1 MQISRRTQAI
11 LTLHHTRLLSLIKVF
26 IISSE
31 ANEPVPWF
39 ANQDY
44 LAICIACH
52 FAEWVT
58 TSITQ
63 RSYMDL
69 RACSLMMPTTI
80 CGLLLY
86 ASEKLF
92 KGTSAETRSCIQST
106 SDLRTNL

>member
-1 MQISRRTQAI
+1 M
-11 LTLHHTRLLSLIKVF
+11 HHTRLLSLIKVF

-31 ANEPVPWF
+31 ANDPVPWF

-58 TSITQ
+58 RSYATPIVFPSASITQ
-63 RSYMDL
+63 TSYMDL

-80 CGLLLY
+80 CGPLLY
-86 ASEKLF
+86 ASEKLLE
-92 KGTSAETRSCIQST
+92 GTSAETRSCIQST